1 MANKESFDVRLKE
14 WESMHPRQWVVTT
27 DRSQVATFL
36 SEKNPKVFET
46 QLELADRIVVS
57 QEGIARE
64 VNSVKAEIKEGL
76 RGVET
81 GIKDLRATF
90 EWGFSELIWRLE
102 QENEPLREI
111 LETLQASLDTEAR
124 ELRKRA
130 EKAYQNEWVDKA
142 LEAFLESEKRN
153 RCDFTVHLYLGNI
166 YLFHKGNAGKALE
179 YYEKVVKYAPSE
191 APYYAAFALL
201 HVGLVKYLQTDF
213 QAAYDA
219 TQKAIELY
227 PNLYEAHYQHARYC
241 SRLEKYEEALR
252 HLSIAVKGDK
262 YYCVKV
268 SIEKDFRDLTS
279 DLGAF
284 LKEVFANVYDQ
295 AKSDVK
301 EAAQFIEET
310 ERDEACH
317 LHFIE
322 KWFYAPKYVAAYRN
336 STPSFNEAKENLR
349 VAQDYLA
356 RESIL
361 DSWAS
366 LLMARECIGILRGHL
381 DRFIKLASDFF
392 DVQSNRLRLYH
403 IRMCGGILA
412 ALGII
417 VGVIIAYML
426 TGVFWG
432 GSLEWS
438 RMVSFVLALLF
449 FSTGF
454 CVLLWRVGAK
464 LGEVFIYPRRQKALF
479 TREKCRLIHLDH
491 LKLLLAKSESKSVS
505 WEDTLK
511 GL

>member
-14 WESMHPRQWVVTT
+14 WESMHPRQWVATT
-27 DRSQVATFL
+27 DRSQLATFL
-36 SEKNPKVFET
+36 SEQTPKYFEA

-57 QEGIARE
+57 QEGIERE
-64 VNSVKAEIKEGL
+64 VNSIKAEIKEGL
-76 RGVET
+76 SSIEVGV
-81 GIKDLRATF
+81 KDLRATF

-102 QENEPLREI
+102 QEDEQLREI
-111 LETLQASLDTEAR
+111 LDTLQASLDTDAR
-124 ELRKRA
+124 KLRNRA
-130 EKAYQNEWVDKA
+130 EKAYQNEWVVKA
-142 LEAFLESEKRN
+142 LEDFLESEKRN
-153 RCDFTVHLYLGNI
+153 SCDFTVHFYLGNI

-179 YYEKVVKYAPSE
+179 YYEKAVKYAPSE
-191 APYYAAFALL
+191 VPYYAAFALL

-241 SRLEKYEEALR
+241 SKLEKHGEALR
-252 HLSIAVKGDK
+252 HLSIAIKGDK
-262 YYCVKV
+262 YYCVKA

-284 LKEVFANVYDQ
+284 LKEVFANTYDQ
-295 AKSDVK
+295 AKSSVK
-301 EAAQFIEET
+301 EAAQFIEKT

-317 LHFIE
+317 LYFVE
-322 KWFYAPKYVAAYRN
+322 KWFYAPKYVAACWD
-336 STPSFNEAKENLR
+336 STPSLSEAKENLG
-349 VAQDYLA
+349 VARDYLA

-366 LLMARECIGILRGHL
+366 LLMARECIGTLSGHL
-381 DRFIKLASDFF
+381 DRFIKLANDFF
-392 DVQSNRLRLYH
+392 DVQGNRLRLYH
-403 IRMCGGILA
+403 IRVWGWILA

-432 GSLEWS
+432 GSLEWG
-438 RMVSFVLALLF
+438 RMASFVLALLF

-454 CVLLWRVGAK
+454 CVLLWRVGTK
-464 LGEVFIYPRRQKALF
+464 LGEVFIYPRRRKAIF
-479 TREKCRLIHLDH
+479 TREKCRLIHLERV
-491 LKLLLAKSESKSVS
+491 KLLLAKSESKSVS